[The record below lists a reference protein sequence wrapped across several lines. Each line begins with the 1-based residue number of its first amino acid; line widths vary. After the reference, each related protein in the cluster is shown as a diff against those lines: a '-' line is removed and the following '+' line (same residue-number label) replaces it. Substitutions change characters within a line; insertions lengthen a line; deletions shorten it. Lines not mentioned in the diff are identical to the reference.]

1 MSYPHVIRLRGPWE
15 FEVLEREAASCAES
29 LAKLAGKATLPCD
42 WSDALG
48 DDFRGQVRY
57 RRRFNRPSGL
67 DPHERVW
74 LVVEGVDAFGSATL
88 NGRALGDIRGYA
100 LPASFDVTDLLGAGN
115 ELNLDVKLPQVLP
128 SGVLRPGVAER
139 PGGPIGEVRLEIRSI
154 AFIERLAVWTSREA
168 GATKLH
174 VSGRASGK
182 ANGPLAVV
190 VSGAERELF
199 YGDVECGA
207 PFQFA
212 DVVQE
217 IPAWP
222 HRAARDGALDVQIK
236 LLSGGVSLWECVRA
250 TAAADVQRSESG
262 EILVCG
268 VATHWPVP
276 IIDLPASGGLPGAPW
291 QAALAPRNPVV
302 ALRQVL
308 PETSYANFDRAG
320 QAVMQIVPIA
330 WAEEVCSRRAHHPAI
345 IGWSASSAELA
356 QAGEQR
362 LQSLSF
368 GRPWIASE
376 RVIGASLP

>member
-1 MSYPHVIRLRGPWE
+1 MPYPHVIRLRGPWE

-29 LAKLAGKATLPCD
+29 PAKLTGKATLPCD

-48 DDFRGQVRY
+48 ADFRGQVRY

-74 LVVEGVDAFGSATL
+74 LVIEGVDAFGSATL
-88 NGRALGDIRGYA
+88 NGRALGEIRGYA
-100 LPASFDVTDLLGAGN
+100 LPASFDVTNLLGSGN
-115 ELNLDVKLPQVLP
+115 ELKVDVELPPVLP
-128 SGVLRPGVAER
+128 SGNLRPGAEGR
-139 PGGPIGEVRLEIRSI
+139 PGGPIGEVRLEIRSS
-154 AFIERLAVWTSREA
+154 AFIERLAIWTSCEA
-168 GATKLH
+168 GAKRLH
-174 VSGRASGK
+174 VSGRARGEAS
-182 ANGPLAVV
+182 GPLAVV

-199 YGDVECGA
+199 YGEVECGA

-222 HRAARDGALDVQIK
+222 HAAARGGTLDLQIK
-236 LLSGGVSLWECVRA
+236 LLSGGVSRWQCVRA
-250 TAAADVQRSESG
+250 AAAADVNRSESG
-262 EILVCG
+262 ELLVRG
-268 VATHWPVP
+268 ALTHWPIPV
-276 IIDLPASGGLPGAPW
+276 IDLPASTGLPGALW
-291 QAALAPRNPVV
+291 QAALAPRNLVV
-302 ALRQVL
+302 ALRQIL
-308 PETSYANFDRAG
+308 PETSYADFDRAG
-320 QAVMQIVPIA
+320 QAVVQIVPIA
-330 WAEEVCSRRAHHPAI
+330 WAEEVCLQRAHHPAI
-345 IGWSASSAELA
+345 VAWSASSAELA

>member
-1 MSYPHVIRLRGPWE
+1 M
-15 FEVLEREAASCAES
+15 LEHEAAPCAQPP
-29 LAKLAGKATLPCD
+29 AKLTGKATLPCD

-48 DDFRGQVRY
+48 PDFRGKVRY

-74 LVVEGVDAFGSATL
+74 LVIEGVDAFGSAAL

-100 LPASFDVTDLLGAGN
+100 LPASFDVTDLLGPGN
-115 ELNLDVKLPQVLP
+115 ELSLDVELPLVMPL
-128 SGVLRPGVAER
+128 GVLRPGVEGR
-139 PGGPIGEVRLEIRSI
+139 SGGPIGEVRLEIRSS
-154 AFIERLAVWTSREA
+154 AYIERLAVWTSREA
-168 GATKLH
+168 GATSLH

-182 ANGPLAVV
+182 TSGPLAVV
-190 VSGAERELF
+190 VNGAERELF
-199 YGDVECGA
+199 YGEVECGA

-217 IPAWP
+217 IPTWP
-222 HRAARDGALDVQIK
+222 HRAARDGTLDLQIK
-236 LLSGGVSLWECVRA
+236 LLSGGVSLWECIRPI
-250 TAAADVQRSESG
+250 AAAEVQRNQSG
-262 EILVCG
+262 ELLVRG
-268 VATHWPVP
+268 APTHWPVP
-276 IIDLPASGGLPGAPW
+276 VIDLLASGGAPW
-291 QAALAPRNPVV
+291 QAALAQRNPVV

-308 PETSYANFDRAG
+308 PETSYADFDHAG
-320 QAVMQIVPIA
+320 QAVVQIVPIA

-376 RVIGASLP
+376 RVIGASSP